1 MLNGMKPLSRSLR
14 WGMVGGGGTSQIG
27 YSHRCAALRDNVF
40 TLLAGALDIDAER
53 GRQFGEQLGI
63 APERCYADYKTLF
76 AEEAKRPDGIE
87 AVSVTTPNNTHFAI
101 TKAALEAGLHVI
113 CEKPL
118 CFTAD
123 EARELLAL
131 SKKQNKIIGV
141 TYGYAGHQ
149 MIQQA
154 RQMIAEGMLGEIR
167 IINMQFAHG
176 FHNEAVELQ
185 AESTRWR
192 VTPKYAGPS
201 YVLGSGDPP
210 AIYCRDDGA
219 ESEHHPPDV
228 RTSKLRQIPRAAGR

>member
-63 APERCYADYKTLF
+63 APERCYADYQTLF

-131 SKKQNKIIGV
+131 SKS
-141 TYGYAGHQ
+141 
-149 MIQQA
+149 
-154 RQMIAEGMLGEIR
+154 R
-167 IINMQFAHG
+167 IKLSASRTVMPD
-176 FHNEAVELQ
+176 
-185 AESTRWR
+185 TR
-192 VTPKYAGPS
+192 
-201 YVLGSGDPP
+201 
-210 AIYCRDDGA
+210 
-219 ESEHHPPDV
+219 
-228 RTSKLRQIPRAAGR
+228 